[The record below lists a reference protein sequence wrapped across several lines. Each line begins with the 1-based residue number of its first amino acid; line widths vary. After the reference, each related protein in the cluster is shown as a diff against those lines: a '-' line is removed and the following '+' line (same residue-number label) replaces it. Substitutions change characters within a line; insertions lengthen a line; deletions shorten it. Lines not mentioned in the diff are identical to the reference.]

1 MKLKTLKI
9 QPLVFLLSIIIF
21 LSSCGIYKPVDARKV
36 PTNDK
41 DKREKNMR
49 EGKKIKFGRGSNKK
63 GGDFEFSSSNPLW
76 RATLEIINFMP
87 LSNADYSGGLIITD
101 WYNQDNSKNE
111 SIKITVRFLSNEIR
125 SDGLKIIIHKKV
137 CDEKLNCKISLLKD
151 GLGNDIKIAILKKA
165 AKIKSN
171 TLEKI
176 KEDNSDIVLT
186 R

>member
-9 QPLVFLLSIIIF
+9 QPLVFLLSLIIF

-125 SDGLKIIIHKKV
+125 SDGLKIIIHKKI
-137 CDEKLNCKISLLKD
+137 CDEKLNCKISLLED
-151 GLGNDIKIAILKKA
+151 NLGNDIKIAILKKA

-171 TLEKI
+171 ALENI
-176 KEDNSDIVLT
+176 KKDNSDIVLT

>member
-9 QPLVFLLSIIIF
+9 QPLVFLLSLIIL

-49 EGKKIKFGRGSNKK
+49 EGKRIKFGRGSNKK

-111 SIKITVRFLSNEIR
+111 SIKITVRFLSNEIKTN
-125 SDGLKIIIHKKV
+125 SLKVIVHKRTCKEFNK
-137 CDEKLNCKISLLKD
+137 CKTNILQSKISEELTRT
-151 GLGNDIKIAILKKA
+151 ILAKA
-165 AKIKSN
+165 VV
-171 TLEKI
+171 LEKN
-176 KEDNSDIVLT
+176 KK

>member
-9 QPLVFLLSIIIF
+9 QPLVFLLSLIIF

-49 EGKKIKFGRGSNKK
+49 EGKKIKFGRGSNKQ

-125 SDGLKIIIHKKV
+125 SDGLKIIIHKKI

-171 TLEKI
+171 TLETI
-176 KEDNSDIVLT
+176 NEDNSDIVLT

>member
-9 QPLVFLLSIIIF
+9 QPLVFLLSLIIF

-125 SDGLKIIIHKKV
+125 SDGLKIIIHKKI

-151 GLGNDIKIAILKKA
+151 GLGNGIKIAILKKA

>member
-49 EGKKIKFGRGSNKK
+49 EGKKIKFGRGGNKK

-125 SDGLKIIIHKKV
+125 SDGLKIIIHKKI
-137 CDEKLNCKISLLKD
+137 CDEKLNCKISLLED
-151 GLGNDIKIAILKKA
+151 NLGNDIKIAILKKA

-171 TLEKI
+171 ALENI
-176 KEDNSDIVLT
+176 KKDNSDIVLT

>member
-49 EGKKIKFGRGSNKK
+49 EGKKIKFGRGGNKK

-125 SDGLKIIIHKKV
+125 SDGLKIIIHKKI
-137 CDEKLNCKISLLKD
+137 CDEKLNCKISLLED
-151 GLGNDIKIAILKKA
+151 NLGNDIKIAILKKA

>member
-49 EGKKIKFGRGSNKK
+49 EGKKIKFGRGGNKK

-125 SDGLKIIIHKKV
+125 SRKVRYTNSLIPSFIICPQLK
-137 CDEKLNCKISLLKD
+137 
-151 GLGNDIKIAILKKA
+151 
-165 AKIKSN
+165 
-171 TLEKI
+171 T
-176 KEDNSDIVLT
+176 
-186 R
+186 

>member
-9 QPLVFLLSIIIF
+9 QPLVFLLSLIIF

-137 CDEKLNCKISLLKD
+137 CDEKLNCKISLLKN

-171 TLEKI
+171 TLEKT

>member
-41 DKREKNMR
+41 DKREKNIR

-125 SDGLKIIIHKKV
+125 SDGLKIIIHKKI
-137 CDEKLNCKISLLKD
+137 CDEKLNCKISLLND

>member
-49 EGKKIKFGRGSNKK
+49 EGKKIKFGRGGNKK

-125 SDGLKIIIHKKV
+125 SDGLKIIIHKKI

>member
-9 QPLVFLLSIIIF
+9 QPLVFLLSLIIF

-171 TLEKI
+171 TLEKT

>member
-63 GGDFEFSSSNPLW
+63 GGDFEFSV
-76 RATLEIINFMP
+76 
-87 LSNADYSGGLIITD
+87 LILCG
-101 WYNQDNSKNE
+101 E
-111 SIKITVRFLSNEIR
+111 
-125 SDGLKIIIHKKV
+125 
-137 CDEKLNCKISLLKD
+137 LL
-151 GLGNDIKIAILKKA
+151 
-165 AKIKSN
+165 
-171 TLEKI
+171 
-176 KEDNSDIVLT
+176 
-186 R
+186 

>member
-9 QPLVFLLSIIIF
+9 QPLVFLLSLIIF

-125 SDGLKIIIHKKV
+125 SDGLKIIIHKKI

-171 TLEKI
+171 TLEKT

>member
-9 QPLVFLLSIIIF
+9 QPLVFLLSLIIF

-101 WYNQDNSKNE
+101 WYNQDSSKNE

-125 SDGLKIIIHKKV
+125 SDGLKIIIHKKI

-171 TLEKI
+171 TLKKI
-176 KEDNSDIVLT
+176 KEDNSNIVLT

>member
-1 MKLKTLKI
+1 
-9 QPLVFLLSIIIF
+9 
-21 LSSCGIYKPVDARKV
+21 
-36 PTNDK
+36 
-41 DKREKNMR
+41 MR

-125 SDGLKIIIHKKV
+125 SDGLKIIIHKKI

>member
-125 SDGLKIIIHKKV
+125 SDGLKIIIHKKI

>member
-9 QPLVFLLSIIIF
+9 QPLVFLLSLIIF

-49 EGKKIKFGRGSNKK
+49 EGKKIKFGRGGNKK

-125 SDGLKIIIHKKV
+125 SDGLKIIIHKKI

>member
-9 QPLVFLLSIIIF
+9 QPLVFLLSLIIF

>member
-9 QPLVFLLSIIIF
+9 QPLVFLLSLIIF

-101 WYNQDNSKNE
+101 WYNQDSSKNE

-125 SDGLKIIIHKKV
+125 SDGLKIIIHKKI

>member
-9 QPLVFLLSIIIF
+9 QPLVFLLSLIIF

-125 SDGLKIIIHKKV
+125 SDGLKIIIHKKI

-171 TLEKI
+171 ALENI
-176 KEDNSDIVLT
+176 KKDNSDIVLT

>member
-9 QPLVFLLSIIIF
+9 QPLVFLLSLIIF

-41 DKREKNMR
+41 DKREKNMK
-49 EGKKIKFGRGSNKK
+49 EGKRIKFGRGSKK

-171 TLEKI
+171 TLEKT

>member
-9 QPLVFLLSIIIF
+9 QPLVFLLSLIIF

-125 SDGLKIIIHKKV
+125 SDGLKIIIHKKI
-137 CDEKLNCKISLLKD
+137 CDEKLNCKISLLND

>member
-9 QPLVFLLSIIIF
+9 QPLVFLLSLIIF

-125 SDGLKIIIHKKV
+125 SDGLKIIIHKKI

>member
-9 QPLVFLLSIIIF
+9 QPLVFLLSLIIF

-76 RATLEIINFMP
+76 RATLDIINFMP

-125 SDGLKIIIHKKV
+125 SDGLKIIIHKKI